1 MFRMFILIS
10 VAKLHSNLHGDQ
22 QDDRTKLYKI
32 VALGSQK
39 SQILIPFGLF

>member
-22 QDDRTKLYKI
+22 QDDRLNCIKLLL
-32 VALGSQK
+32 LGAK
-39 SQILIPFGLF
+39 KVKY